1 MDGATFYAYVLRKF
15 IRTDKSTE
23 VYEATTDTVA
33 NMLIKFKSDDFKEE
47 AYITGISAVGD
58 YQIALPSDFG
68 HLIGNV
74 SVIDTSNDNAYCEM
88 NKISKQTYDEKY
100 ADRLL
105 DSTGNMNLSVP
116 RDFCIYAGQ
125 LYIGPVPDKTDYKFQ
140 INYTTEQ
147 TAEVASD
154 TVAVPF
160 TTRYSH
166 RVVLRNGVL
175 FELHD
180 GLENFE
186 EAAYYKSLFLNGLN
200 DIVEMENDNR
210 SDNERVVYQGV

>member
-23 VYEATTDTVA
+23 VYEATTDTIA

-74 SVIDTSNDNAYCEM
+74 SVIDTSDDNAYCEM

-105 DSTGNMNLSVP
+105 TRQIISFRLTIQQNRRQRLLLIQWLYRSRRGIAIVLFCVTACFLS
-116 RDFCIYAGQ
+116 
-125 LYIGPVPDKTDYKFQ
+125 
-140 INYTTEQ
+140 YTT
-147 TAEVASD
+147 
-154 TVAVPF
+154 
-160 TTRYSH
+160 
-166 RVVLRNGVL
+166 G
-175 FELHD
+175 
-180 GLENFE
+180 
-186 EAAYYKSLFLNGLN
+186 
-200 DIVEMENDNR
+200 
-210 SDNERVVYQGV
+210 